1 MTPSLLSG
9 SIYIYVEEKLG
20 ELRMKVGAVWKSFS
34 TTTIVGGRLKI
45 TSRQNLSS
53 QTKKLAKKQAIDA
66 MDLNSSYQL

>member
-1 MTPSLLSG
+1 VLF
-9 SIYIYVEEKLG
+9 E
-20 ELRMKVGAVWKSFS
+20 KSFS
-34 TTTIVGGRLKI
+34 TTTIVKHIGGRLKI